1 MAATPLS
8 PKVTS
13 GATWA
18 LVASLA
24 SMVTPDMLAPLGR
37 YQPLVYMLIS
47 GLAYGIGAYLK
58 EDPLRSAPAPSPA
71 PEAPAA
77 DPATVVDELAKR
89 LATPAN

>member
-1 MAATPLS
+1 MSTPIS

-37 YQPLVYMLIS
+37 YQPLAYMIIS
-47 GLAYGIGAYLK
+47 AVAYALGAYLK
-58 EDPLRSAPAPSPA
+58 EDPLRTAAPASAPEPPAPSS
-71 PEAPAA
+71 
-77 DPATVVDELAKR
+77 VVDELAKR
-89 LATPAN
+89 LNS